1 MMKLISKYF
10 SINPQVVAG
19 NYRELV
25 RLFHGLLLALG
36 TLSPFLCTFL
46 FCILDP
52 GRNYIEGIAVIV
64 FFTLIPLFYFINK
77 IFLNLFFGMIYVFL
91 NIADQS
97 RKTAK
102 EVQYIRMKRFPSE

>member
-10 SINPQVVAG
+10 SINPQVVAS

-25 RLFHGLLLALG
+25 RLFHGFLLALG
-36 TLSPFLCTFL
+36 TLSPFLCTFMY
-46 FCILDP
+46 CVLDP
-52 GRNYIEGIAVIV
+52 RRNYIEGIAVIV
-64 FFTLIPLFYFINK
+64 LFALMPLFYFINK

-102 EVQYIRMKRFPSE
+102 EVEYIRMKRFPSE